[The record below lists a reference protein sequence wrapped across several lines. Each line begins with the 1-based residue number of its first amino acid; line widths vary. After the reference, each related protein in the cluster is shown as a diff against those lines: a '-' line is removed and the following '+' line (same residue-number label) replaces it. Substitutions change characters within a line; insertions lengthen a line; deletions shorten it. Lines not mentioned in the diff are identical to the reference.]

1 MYQYILRFAIDPGF
15 NEGER
20 IKGLLD
26 FCKNAKIDEVMFFI
40 NVEALNRG
48 HLTIGETQVWLD
60 MIRRVKKELD
70 ELKIRF
76 SLNPWTTM
84 GHADRGRSLKKGQ
97 DFDLMVGHDGVRAK
111 LQACPHS
118 PEWRKYIIEMYGL
131 YASLKPHVL
140 WLEDDFRLHN
150 HKPVLMGCFCDLHME
165 EYSKRAGK
173 KLTRQEFIEGVLS
186 EGKPHPYRKIW
197 LDTCRETFVTLAEA
211 IGSKVREVSP
221 ETRIGLMTS
230 DPSVHSI
237 EGRDWESIFSALS
250 GKHRPHDRIFMPAY
264 KEPTSQKFLLD
275 VSRVSR
281 LTRKLEPE
289 WVEVYPELAS
299 YRGYRFAKSRDF
311 VRGQMELSCI
321 LDPKGITFNIYDMLG
336 NGILSEEKY
345 DETLSSVKEYLTA
358 IIETGID
365 SSYLQGI
372 NIPVAQDA
380 SYNIDTAFS
389 SHKDILGP
397 IAPEENMFCQLFSAY
412 GITNRYTTEKKY
424 NNSVTAV
431 SGQYFRNLTKDEIT
445 DIFEDNFVILEG
457 NALLTLHDIGL
468 SYLAG
473 VKEVFK
479 FEENSGS
486 AAYEE
491 VCDGNIYCSVT
502 QARLPAQV
510 AVGDYINVDYSDGAS
525 LISVVKS
532 YNGDITGP
540 GMCVYNEK
548 VLILPYCC
556 SGGNF
561 DFHLN
566 SLRQA
571 MFKKVLSSL
580 PENMEKP
587 SITKKEPY
595 LALYE
600 YRFNGRTVFLIYNAS
615 PDKVLNVAVESK
627 AFDKEI
633 KSIKTISRNG
643 ETTDLKGY
651 KKDGNVINTGIGL
664 GRMEIMALIAE
675 Q

>member
-48 HLTIGETQVWLD
+48 HLTVEETQVWLD
-60 MIRRVKKELD
+60 MISRVKKQLD
-70 ELKIRF
+70 ELQIRF

-84 GHADRGRSLKKGQ
+84 GHADRGRRLKNGQ
-97 DFDLMVGHDGVRAK
+97 NFDLMVGHNGVQAK
-111 LQACPHS
+111 LQACPLS
-118 PEWRKYIIEMYGL
+118 PEWRKYILEMYGL

-150 HKPVLMGCFCDLHME
+150 HKPVSMGCFCNLHME

-173 KLTRQEFIEGVLS
+173 RLTRQEFIDGIIQ

-197 LDTCRETFVTLAEA
+197 LDTSRDTFNKLAES
-211 IGSKVREVSP
+211 IGSKVKEVSP
-221 ETRIGLMTS
+221 ETRMGLMTS

-250 GKHRPHDRIFMPAY
+250 GKHKPHDRIYMPAY

-336 NGILSEEKY
+336 NGILPEEKY
-345 DETLSSVKEYLTA
+345 DEMLSSVKEYLTA
-358 IIETGID
+358 IMETGID
-365 SSYLQGI
+365 SSLLQGI

-389 SHKDILGP
+389 SHKDIFGP
-397 IAPEENMFCQLFSAY
+397 IVPEENMFCQLFSAY
-412 GITNRYTTEKKY
+412 GITNRYTTERKY
-424 NNSVTAV
+424 ENSIIAV
-431 SGQYFRNLTKDEIT
+431 SGQYFRNLTKAEIIN
-445 DIFEDNFVILEG
+445 IFDNNFVILEG
-457 NALLTLHDIGL
+457 NALLTLRDMGL

-473 VKEVFK
+473 VEGITKL
-479 FEENSGS
+479 EENSGS

-491 VCDGNIYCSVT
+491 ICDGNVYCSVT

-525 LISVVKS
+525 FISVVKS
-532 YNGDITGP
+532 YMGEVTGP
-540 GMCVYNEK
+540 GMCIFKEK

-556 SGGNF
+556 SGGDF
-561 DFHLN
+561 DFHQN
-566 SLRQA
+566 SIRQA

-580 PENMEKP
+580 PSNMAQP
-587 SITKKEPY
+587 SMTKREPY

-600 YRFNGRTVFLIYNAS
+600 YKMDKKTVFLIYNAS
-615 PDKVLNVAVESK
+615 PDKVCSVAVESEV
-627 AFDKEI
+627 FGKEI
-633 KSIKTISRNG
+633 KSVKTVSRGG
-643 ETTDLKGY
+643 ETVDVEGY
-651 KKDGNVINTGIGL
+651 KKDGNVIYTGISL
-664 GRMEIMALIAE
+664 GRMEIMTLIAE